1 MLLNLQVNQMQQEHD
16 KKQLSLIAEH
26 NEQLKRAQ
34 LQAENELREVP
45 HTLTRLTEPRFV
57 YKILHLLIL

>member
-1 MLLNLQVNQMQQEHD
+1 MQQEHD